1 MNYWAFYHLLIK
13 LLLSIDSEI
22 DQMYKIYCILGMP
35 DSTCFTIGANNSR
48 LLDFVGHEVVSVRM
62 RSHNYSVVKYYCFII
77 FSFF

>member
-1 MNYWAFYHLLIK
+1 LYIPKMNYWAFYHHLIK

-62 RSHNYSVVKYYCFII
+62 CSYNCSVVK
-77 FSFF
+77 